1 MENADSTSGP
11 LLDPEQIKMLLESG
25 ADESIEL
32 FREILGLFEEESNRK
47 FEEMRAAVASG
58 DFEAFGRSAHAM
70 AGSSANIGGRAVW
83 LKAKDMENL
92 CKAGNGDE
100 AFSMLQILDDLYRE
114 TIVQMHAYVDA
125 IQPGGA

>member
-1 MENADSTSGP
+1 MDNADSTSGP

-25 ADESIEL
+25 ADESVEL
-32 FREILGLFEEESNRK
+32 FKEILGLFEEESEKK
-47 FEEMRAAVASG
+47 FDEMRLAASSG

-100 AFSMLQILDDLYRE
+100 AFSMLQVLEDLYRE
-114 TIVQMHAYVDA
+114 TIVQMHAFVDA
-125 IQPGGA
+125 V